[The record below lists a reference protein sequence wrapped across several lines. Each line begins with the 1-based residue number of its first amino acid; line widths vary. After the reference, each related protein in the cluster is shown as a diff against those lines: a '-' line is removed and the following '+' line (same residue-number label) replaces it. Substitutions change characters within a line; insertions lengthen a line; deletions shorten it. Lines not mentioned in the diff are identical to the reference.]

1 MEELKGYDIPFEIK
15 TLKHRADLIEQM
27 DHYSHYIIMA
37 KGTITCSIGL
47 IVMTEQIGG

>member
-15 TLKHRADLIEQM
+15 TLKHRADLIEQ
-27 DHYSHYIIMA
+27 DGPLLSLIIMA